1 MLQIPRVHGYGVPQI
16 MSGWQRGE
24 ERRERE
30 KVREQ
35 AGQQWQQSMDLN
47 KQKFEEQQKQNEHM
61 RNSAIWDKYFKGTE
75 QARKL
80 AEINPIEG
88 KKMHDFFVGT
98 VQKLNSEFKSNIDYA
113 DASNY
118 KQQEF
123 KDIVDNVSALIQK
136 GDKKSLSQAHSFITK
151 AFGLKKINKEV
162 YDSYISQISQISDPG
177 YKPEYNIF
185 TDDSGRMK
193 YIEEGKD
200 VPEGLRPYEK
210 PFAPSGYKPT
220 TKEEAFA
227 LKEAG
232 ATKIDLGGSGLK
244 ELNKMMAKD
253 IVTTRKDAQGAI
265 SGLANLYEAKQLVES
280 GIITGTGAEWITSL
294 GNLLVSRLGFDNL
307 KTPIQNTQAFAA
319 TMGTQV
325 GQIIKQFGSGTGLSD
340 ADREYAEKVVGGK
353 ITMTEGAIKKLMSIN
368 EKAFKNVI
376 KNYNKSADQIMAKE
390 GSSDLLFN
398 LRLEMPQP
406 KKLKEVTTQAEYDA
420 LPSGALYLENGEEYR
435 KP

>member
-1 MLQIPRVHGYGVPQI
+1 M
-16 MSGWQRGE
+16 
-24 ERRERE
+24 
-30 KVREQ
+30 
-35 AGQQWQQSMDLN
+35 
-47 KQKFEEQQKQNEHM
+47 
-61 RNSAIWDKYFKGTE
+61 
-75 QARKL
+75 
-80 AEINPIEG
+80 
-88 KKMHDFFVGT
+88 
-98 VQKLNSEFKSNIDYA
+98 
-113 DASNY
+113 
-118 KQQEF
+118 
-123 KDIVDNVSALIQK
+123 
-136 GDKKSLSQAHSFITK
+136 
-151 AFGLKKINKEV
+151 
-162 YDSYISQISQISDPG
+162 
-177 YKPEYNIF
+177 
-185 TDDSGRMK
+185 
-193 YIEEGKD
+193 
-200 VPEGLRPYEK
+200 PEGLRPYEK